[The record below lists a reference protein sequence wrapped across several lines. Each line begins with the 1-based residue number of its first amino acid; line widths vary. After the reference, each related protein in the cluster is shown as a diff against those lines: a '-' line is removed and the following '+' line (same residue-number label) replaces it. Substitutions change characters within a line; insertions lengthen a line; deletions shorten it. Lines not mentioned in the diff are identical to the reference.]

1 MRLLRVALA
10 MGAVIAA
17 VTVASGTASAAKPSY
32 GCAPPFTLHAITAE
46 DYASLPRS
54 QAAIDAGLIDL
65 EGILAGVSFYD
76 QNGDNFICVQVPPGW
91 DNSAKPFAAYLYNVV
106 DNSASTP

>member
-1 MRLLRVALA
+1 MRLLRVALVT
-10 MGAVIAA
+10 GAVAA
-17 VTVASGTASAAKPSY
+17 AMTLASGTASAAKPSY

-54 QAAIDAGLIDL
+54 QAAIDAGLVDL
-65 EGILAGVSFYD
+65 EGILAGASSVD

-91 DNSAKPFAAYLYNVV
+91 DIGAKPFAAYIYNVV
-106 DNSASTP
+106 DNKASTP

>member
-10 MGAVIAA
+10 MGAVITAM
-17 VTVASGTASAAKPSY
+17 TVASGTASAAKPSY

-54 QAAIDAGLIDL
+54 QAAIDAGLVDL
-65 EGILAGVSFYD
+65 EGVLAVSVVD
-76 QNGDNFICVQVPPGW
+76 QNGDNLICVQVVPGW
-91 DNSAKPFAAYLYNVV
+91 DIAAKPFAAYLYNLV